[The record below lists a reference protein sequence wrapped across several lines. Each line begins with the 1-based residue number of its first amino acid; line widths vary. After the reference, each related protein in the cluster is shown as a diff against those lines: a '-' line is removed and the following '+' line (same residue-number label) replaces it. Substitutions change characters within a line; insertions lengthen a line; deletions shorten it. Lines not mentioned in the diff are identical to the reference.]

1 MPNLDPHM
9 RMHVVRGLQSEMLQ
23 RAERDRIHRS
33 RRHVGKIPPH
43 ATQDADRQAA
53 LMVLRQK
60 LREAIESEAYEEA
73 AGLRDRIKK
82 LEES

>member
-33 RRHVGKIPPH
+33 RRDLGDDGTRRQPIHVIS
-43 ATQDADRQAA
+43 QVIRR
-53 LMVLRQK
+53 LRPAVHQEV
-60 LREAIESEAYEEA
+60 R
-73 AGLRDRIKK
+73 
-82 LEES
+82 